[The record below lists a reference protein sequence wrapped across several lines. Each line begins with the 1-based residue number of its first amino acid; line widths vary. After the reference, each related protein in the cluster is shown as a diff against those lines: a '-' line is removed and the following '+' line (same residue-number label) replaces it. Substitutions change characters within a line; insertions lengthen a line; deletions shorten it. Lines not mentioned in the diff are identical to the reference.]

1 MNLINEKK
9 CSAYRSIPTAFP
21 RRHLFDEGIN
31 SGDEQDRL
39 IDWANA
45 SSGINHSRSVN
56 NDSKDTWHKY
66 GDPEN
71 FGEFLFDKVKLP
83 ASRFTDGSFPVWYG
97 AEDIETSLFE
107 IEYHL
112 KFDTQKEVNSGFID
126 YERAMCE
133 AVLEMKK
140 NSDVKNLSTTMADYK
155 EKLSYEVCLKEFEKQ
170 KKFGATSLTYSS
182 ARNPGKEC
190 YAVTEKNEILSSIV
204 KKFFRLRVFADSTKN
219 TEVAEI
225 NLEE

>member
-31 SGDEQDRL
+31 SGEEQDRL

-56 NDSKDTWHKY
+56 TEAKDTWHKY

-112 KFDTQKEVNSGFID
+112 KFDTLKEVNSGFID

-133 AVLEMKK
+133 AVLEMNK
-140 NSDVKNLSTTMADYK
+140 NSDVKNLSTTMSDYK
-155 EKLSYEVCLKEFEKQ
+155 EKSSYAICLKEFEKQ
-170 KKFGATSLTYSS
+170 RQLGATSLTYSS
-182 ARNPGKEC
+182 ARNSGKEC
-190 YAVTEKNEILSSIV
+190 YAVTEKNEILTSIV

-225 NLEE
+225 TLEE

>member
-9 CSAYRSIPTAFP
+9 CSAYRSIPTAYP

-31 SGDEQDRL
+31 SGEEQDRL

-56 NDSKDTWHKY
+56 NDAKDTWHKY

-83 ASRFTDGSFPVWYG
+83 ASRFTNGSFPVWYG
-97 AEDIETSLFE
+97 AEDSTTSLLE
-107 IEYHL
+107 IEFHL
-112 KFDTQKEVNSGFID
+112 KIDTQKEVSSGFID
-126 YERAMCE
+126 YERAMCL

-140 NSDVKNLSTTMADYK
+140 NADVKLLSTSLTDYK
-155 EKLSYEVCLKEFEKQ
+155 DKSSYPNCLEEFKKQ
-170 KKFGATSLTYSS
+170 MKHGATSLTYSS
-182 ARNPGKEC
+182 ARNLGKEC
-190 YAVTEKNEILSSIV
+190 YAVTEKDEIHSSVV
-204 KKFFRLRVFADSTKN
+204 KNFYRLRVYADPAKVTQ
-219 TEVAEI
+219 VAEFE
-225 NLEE
+225 LVE